1 MFFQHKYDCFQFIFL
16 GDKRLNS
23 PYRPL
28 WIRNVNAAI
37 KVISAWEEDKRDWNP
52 KWKAKIE
59 NREAD
64 VAEWLTMFEKRKII
78 YYDNLENNMIEG
90 ENATKILLDTYKHP
104 LPQVTENSDSK
115 TASDPEE
122 VQNSTDADQKA
133 IEENVNSDD
142 NPASDP
148 GQSQEAISTNRTA
161 NKDTAIS
168 ENNTASDP
176 EQVQNSTDADQKAF
190 EEISNSDDNPA
201 SDPGQ
206 SQEAISTNNTV
217 KKPAAISE
225 SNTASDPEQTQESTS
240 STHLQK
246 SHSNGSNKGK
256 NEKLPKWHF

>member
-1 MFFQHKYDCFQFIFL
+1 MVFQHKYDCFQFIFL

-64 VAEWLTMFEKRKII
+64 VAEWLTMFEKRKVI

-104 LPQVTENSDSK
+104 LPQDNENSDDK

-133 IEENVNSDD
+133 IE
-142 NPASDP
+142 DP

-161 NKDTAIS
+161 KEDTAIS

-176 EQVQNSTDADQKAF
+176 EQVQNSTDTDQKAI
-190 EEISNSDDNPA
+190 EEISNSDDNPV

-240 STHLQK
+240 SNQKAIAHLQK
-246 SHSNGSNKGK
+246 SHSNGSNKG
-256 NEKLPKWHF
+256 HGQF